1 MGPSLYSQTPGAFH
15 AGGGFADPYV
25 YSTLGVGTLYG
36 PSSFGNTMG
45 QFAAGLPGMALTAG
59 GLAHMAHSMGVG
71 GRTLGAFGNTFG
83 LGALGLGASIP
94 AHMILSGIA
103 SQFKAG
109 AGQQVYAQDVMKQ
122 VFGERDMGGR
132 MGMGVS
138 RQGASGFAGA
148 YRELVNSADIL
159 TNDNELKAL
168 VTKFNDMQLLQTSK
182 DVSDLASRFKKLTKT
197 VRDLSIDLGTTLEGA
212 LPSYQRHIEMGF
224 TDPDRIRQ
232 SVRTN
237 RAYRGVGISMS
248 DETIEGFQL
257 SQSMSN
263 FSAGGSRQAGALGAQ
278 RKLGEV
284 SVALAQ
290 GVLTD
295 EDLIRATGK
304 RGERGAADFAQ
315 QLMEANRK
323 LMDSSYGRT
332 LSAALGEVDDAGN
345 FTGNIDAAARKRM
358 RSMTYQQ
365 IAELASQKLG
375 TKEGAVSFQA
385 RLQEGMGVNMS
396 AVLGTTE
403 LTGLLD
409 TVLGSEGRSE
419 DQVRLII
426 QQLTQ
431 MRGETIATLRKYAQ
445 ESSEVEGT
453 LRERTTS
460 LSIRNRLRGELERKF
475 SLSSRLDRAYRAY
488 IKEPIFSPIQAAGG
502 SMMTG
507 VGDYFDNYGRQ
518 VMRHG
523 ILGGLS
529 RGLFGIGN
537 TPDPAAE
544 SASSRIAGLQE
555 DPTDVN
561 QFSYGVSGLDML
573 GQGALGAGKLLTGGA
588 LALGSYASYAASSIF
603 TGGVGL
609 VAGAGLLGTG
619 AVGLGVAGS
628 GIKDLMEMGSLANTG
643 TATAQY
649 DDLAN
654 RINNKRRQIRVAALR
669 DRGLSMLGS
678 TGKFGGG
685 ARLTPAQAKAIREV
699 VRKAGPNASFDDIVS
714 AFDSNVTISR
724 SLRAAGGDN
733 FIEGSGGIYGMV
745 QGALKGAGASDTER
759 LQAALGNMR
768 AEATSDVFGQTRDQL
783 EEARMSAREDLGS
796 LIEVGD
802 GFADGLQAGFTGI
815 AGYDQVENTFMAE
828 LVNQGDYTKLLV
840 VNSLLGDTQKL
851 RKLFDLVTA
860 GAPAAKLASALTT
873 VTGTKFTE
881 ADAEGLRPILKEIS
895 NKNLAT
901 FAKDYAGSELSQ
913 GIRRSATTLR
923 DVGRASRF
931 TSLQEQ
937 AFGADVGNS
946 TGVTDA
952 INLMATGKYDEAA
965 KTLSGLT
972 DEQRALFEGTEVGTM
987 LTEYQNMTAMDPS
1000 RLKSTLIGYGMD
1012 AGKVN
1017 AMSDEALKGA
1027 ALRAQYARLSMTATE
1042 TTEAAGMR
1050 TVGASGEVAR
1060 IVREV
1065 QQQITADLAITHDS
1079 TLSFASGMRDTMT
1092 QIKGLIPQ

>member
-1 MGPSLYSQTPGAFH
+1 MGPNLYSQTPGAFH
-15 AGGGFADPYV
+15 AGGGFADPYA

-45 QFAAGLPGMALTAG
+45 QFAAGLPSMALTAG

-71 GRTLGAFGNTFG
+71 GKALGAFGNTFG

-103 SQFKAG
+103 NQFKAG

-148 YRELVNSADIL
+148 YREMVNSADIL

-182 DVSDLASRFKKLTKT
+182 DVSDLATRFKKLTKT

-248 DETIEGFQL
+248 DETIEGFQM

-263 FSAGGSRQAGALGAQ
+263 FSAGGSRQAGAAGAQ

-290 GVLTD
+290 GVITD

-323 LMDSSYGRT
+323 LMGSSYGKT
-332 LSAALGEVDDAGN
+332 LAAALGETDEEGN
-345 FTGNIDAAARKRM
+345 FTGNVDADARKRM
-358 RSMTYQQ
+358 RNMSYQEITQ
-365 IAELASQKLG
+365 LASKKLS
-375 TKEGAVSFQA
+375 TKQGAISFQT

-409 TVLGSEGRSE
+409 TVLGAEGRSE

-431 MRGETIATLRKYAQ
+431 MRGETIATLRKYAKDAGD
-445 ESSEVEGT
+445 VENT
-453 LRERTTS
+453 LKERTVS
-460 LSIRNRLRGELERKF
+460 LSIRNRLRGELEQKF
-475 SLSSRLDRAYRAY
+475 SLSSRLDRAYRTY

-502 SMMTG
+502 GMITG
-507 VGDYFDNYGRQ
+507 VGNYFDNYGRQ

-523 ILGGLS
+523 IVGGLS
-529 RGLFGIGN
+529 RGLFGIGSG
-537 TPDPAAE
+537 PDAAAE
-544 SASSRIAGLQE
+544 SSDSRMADLLNNPE
-555 DPTDVN
+555 NVN
-561 QFSYGVSGLDML
+561 SFDYGISGTEML
-573 GQGALGAGKLLTGGA
+573 GRGALGVGKLATGGL
-588 LALGSYASYAASSIF
+588 LALGSYATYAMAGALSGG
-603 TGGVGL
+603 TGFAL
-609 VAGAGLLGTG
+609 GAGLLGTG
-619 AVGLGVAGS
+619 AAGIGLAGS
-628 GIKDLMEMGSLANTG
+628 GVADLAEMGSLKNTG
-643 TATAQY
+643 QATLTQDQIAGR
-649 DDLAN
+649 LRN
-654 RINNKRRQIRVAALR
+654 SRRGIVAAHEASISVLGEQGKIGEGATLTGQQAEVM
-669 DRGLSMLGS
+669 RGLVRRA
-678 TGKFGGG
+678 GG
-685 ARLTPAQAKAIREV
+685 ED
-699 VRKAGPNASFDDIVS
+699 ASFDSIVK
-714 AFDSNVTISR
+714 ALDSGVTSSRTLLALGGYRNV
-724 SLRAAGGDN
+724 
-733 FIEGSGGIYGMV
+733 EQSGGVYGML
-745 QGALKGAGASDTER
+745 QGALKGAGAADTKRIKAVMRNLESDALDGAFSDTRE
-759 LQAALGNMR
+759 
-768 AEATSDVFGQTRDQL
+768 QL
-783 EEARMSAREDLGS
+783 EEARLAAREDLAS
-796 LIEVGD
+796 LIEAGD
-802 GFADGLQAGFTGI
+802 GYGDGLQEGFTGLEN
-815 AGYDQVENTFMAE
+815 YDQVENTYMAE
-828 LVNQGDYTKLLV
+828 LVNKGDYNKLLV
-840 VNSLLGDTQKL
+840 INALLGDEQKL

-860 GAPAAKLASALTT
+860 DAPAKKLAAVLTS

-881 ADAEGLRPILKEIS
+881 SEAEGIRPVLKEVS
-895 NKNLAT
+895 GKKLAE
-901 FAKDYAGSELSQ
+901 FAKDYKGSELSK
-913 GIRRSATTLR
+913 GIEQSATTLR
-923 DVGRASRF
+923 NVSRASRF

-937 AFGADVGNS
+937 AAKADVKRL
-946 TGVTDA
+946 TGVAGA
-952 INLMATGKYDEAA
+952 INKMATGDFGTAA
-965 KTLSGLT
+965 TTLGGLT
-972 DEQRALFEGTEVGTM
+972 DEQRKLFEGTEVSDLLSEYDRMTSMGTD
-987 LTEYQNMTAMDPS
+987 Q
-1000 RLKSTLIGYGMD
+1000 LKSTLIGYGMD
-1012 AGKVN
+1012 AGQVN
-1017 AMSDEALKGA
+1017 KMSDEELKA
-1027 ALRAQYARLSMTATE
+1027 AGLRASYAKLNMVGTE
-1042 TTEAAGMR
+1042 TTESAGMR
-1050 TVGASGEVAR
+1050 TVGASSEVAR

-1092 QIKGLIPQ
+1092 EIKGLVPK